1 MRPLVLGQ
9 VARVRAR
16 KVAEAAFVRLLAL
29 VEGADVGLQLRVR
42 GRCVPAAVADVR
54 ALAGVGA
61 LVVVLCLVCGEGL
74 VAACVAACVGSVA
87 RVAEQV
93 ARELGAL
100 LEGRRRWGRRRGRAG
115 LARVATCRRKSRRL
129 RVCYCL

>member
-1 MRPLVLGQ
+1 M
-9 VARVRAR
+9 
-16 KVAEAAFVRLLAL
+16 
-29 VEGADVGLQLRVR
+29 
-42 GRCVPAAVADVR
+42 CVPAAVADVR

-100 LEGRRRWGRRRGRAG
+100 LEVLGGGVAALPLAEAG
-115 LARVATCRRKSRRL
+115 GAVVDVGGLDVLVQGGGGGEDGEAEQAWRVLPLADASRVA
-129 RVCYCL
+129 